1 MRFRKGEITQKQNAV
16 NHILKTIILVLIIP
30 QMRIINNMWEGGYAM
45 QFSYEKYET
54 IRNKHELTDYA
65 VGKGT
70 GIAQSCFSDWKSGRS
85 KPKLDKISMLANFLD
100 CKIEDVI
107 G

>member
-1 MRFRKGEITQKQNAV
+1 MER
-16 NHILKTIILVLIIP
+16 
-30 QMRIINNMWEGGYAM
+30 GYAM

-54 IRNKHELTDYA
+54 IRNEYELTDYA

-70 GIAQSCFSDWKSGRS
+70 GIAKSCFSDWKSGRS
-85 KPKLDKISMLANFLD
+85 KPKIDKISTLAKYLD
-100 CKIEDVI
+100 CEIEDLI

>member
-1 MRFRKGEITQKQNAV
+1 
-16 NHILKTIILVLIIP
+16 
-30 QMRIINNMWEGGYAM
+30 M
-45 QFSYEKYET
+45 QFSYEKYEI

-85 KPKLDKISMLANFLD
+85 KPKLDKISTLANFLD
-100 CKIEDVI
+100 CKIEDLI
-107 G
+107 GQENQNYEES

>member
-1 MRFRKGEITQKQNAV
+1 
-16 NHILKTIILVLIIP
+16 
-30 QMRIINNMWEGGYAM
+30 M

-100 CKIEDVI
+100 CRFDWI
-107 G
+107 GGQHG